1 MSEPLGRTYLS
12 DGGSWANVLK
22 SLNEIVKGDEARIE
36 EALNVLEEVEWGQVH
51 PGFELLEKNYF
62 RDPPNGR

>member
-1 MSEPLGRTYLS
+1 VSEPLGRTYLS

-36 EALNVLEEVEWGQVH
+36 EALNVLEEVEWG
-51 PGFELLEKNYF
+51 PSSSRF
-62 RDPPNGR
+62 